1 MPPQPD
7 VSSFWGMRPRTLI
20 LFFAPLI
27 AFSVLA
33 RLLPSDLIAVAALTA
48 AVMVLIAE
56 LTSRPIW
63 PLKLL
68 GTCLL
73 MLFALIAVLGFTL
86 GRGGDSWL
94 ATWGGAGIGLAVGLV
109 ILVLIPVTPFTE
121 PFARE
126 ATPRAYWSSPA
137 FLKVNRL
144 VSTGWGVAIFAAG
157 LSRVIAATISQ
168 NTSRRGFEVLLGLI
182 VPVTI
187 LLAALK
193 FSHSSYRSIQ

>member
-1 MPPQPD
+1 
-7 VSSFWGMRPRTLI
+7 MRPHTLT

-33 RLLPSDLIAVAALTA
+33 RLLPSGLIAVAALTA
-48 AVMVLIAE
+48 AVMVLIAG

-73 MLFALIAVLGFTL
+73 MLFALIAVLGFIL
-86 GRGGDSWL
+86 GQGGDSWL
-94 ATWGGAGIGLAVGLV
+94 ATWGGAGIGLVVGLV

-157 LSRVIAATISQ
+157 LSRVTAATVSQ